1 MSGIVGKKIGMT
13 QIFDDNGQVQVVTVV
28 LAGPCPVTQVKS
40 EKNEG
45 YNAIQLGFGKKK
57 REVHVAK
64 AEDYKV
70 GQEIKADIFKAGDMV
85 KVSGRS
91 IGKGFQGTIKRYHH
105 HRGPMSHGSKS
116 HRLVGS
122 VSSGTTPGRVRPG
135 RKMPGRMGG
144 GMVSRMKVEV
154 VKIDAGKNLIMLK
167 GSVPGKDGNLI
178 LIRKD

>member
-13 QIFDDNGQVQVVTVV
+13 QIFDENGQVQVVTVV
-28 LAGPCPVTQVKS
+28 QAGPCPVTQVKS
-40 EKNEG
+40 EKSDG
-45 YNAIQLGFGKKK
+45 YAAIQLGIGKKK
-57 REVHVAK
+57 REVRVDK
-64 AEDYKV
+64 ADEYKV

-85 KVSGRS
+85 KVTGRS
-91 IGKGFQGTIKRYHH
+91 IGKGFQGTIKRFHT
-105 HRGPMSHGSKS
+105 HRGPMTHGSKS

-122 VSSGTTPGRVRPG
+122 ASSGTTPGRVRPG

-144 GMVSRMKVEV
+144 GMVSRIRVEV
-154 VKIDAGKNLIMLK
+154 VKIDAEKNLIMLK